1 MSRKNSL
8 EAKRVRREL
17 KVVDRD
23 YSNFYELKRGVV
35 AKPVNIMGLIY
46 YNYLV
51 SKLNLKVAK

>member
-8 EAKRVRREL
+8 EAKKARREL

-23 YSNFYELKRGVV
+23 YGNFYELKKS
-35 AKPVNIMGLIY
+35 ASPKPINIMGLMY